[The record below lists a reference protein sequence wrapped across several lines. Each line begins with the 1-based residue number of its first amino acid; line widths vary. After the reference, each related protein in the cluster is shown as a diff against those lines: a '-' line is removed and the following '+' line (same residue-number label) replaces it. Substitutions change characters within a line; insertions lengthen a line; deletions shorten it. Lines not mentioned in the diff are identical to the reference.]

1 VGGRNGTD
9 RATVSVL
16 SVFKN
21 PIILLSLVSMGLF
34 FGLPKLVENSKSL
47 AFAFFFIHEVG
58 KEADTAQWT
67 PRCAPSGRSAR
78 RRTL

>member
-1 VGGRNGTD
+1 MGEREGAD

-47 AFAFFFIHEVG
+47 SSSFLVIHEVG
-58 KEADTAQWT
+58 KETDTAQWT
-67 PRCAPSGRSAR
+67 PRCAPSGRRGR
-78 RRTL
+78 RKTP